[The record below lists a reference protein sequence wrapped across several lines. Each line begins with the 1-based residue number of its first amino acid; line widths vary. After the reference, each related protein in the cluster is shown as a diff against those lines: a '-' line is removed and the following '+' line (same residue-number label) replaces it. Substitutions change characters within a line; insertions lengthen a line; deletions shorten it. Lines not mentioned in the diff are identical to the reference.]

1 VSFVSDIVAHCFP
14 LNRNQPVGAIDGA
27 EATDG
32 EGPDEFLRGDV
43 ALAAV
48 LLDAVG
54 ASPADFARGVHV
66 IYAPRPLFD
75 GVKRVIAKTS
85 GIEFCDNRTYRRPAN
100 AAWVTGIFDEPTI
113 IAGLQAKAT
122 LIGVV
127 ASEADLPSGF
137 AAVADRVWS
146 TPWVERARI
155 EAAIRLMTGEAAP
168 LPDRPYDLSSVLK
181 ALRPGVAA
189 AKVVADLKA
198 LHEKQWDDDGRNAS
212 SAAAELAEPTDAG
225 DKADAGH
232 SAGQPGEPAHG
243 AAAETVTRLRDL
255 AGFGPAKDWGLQLAA
270 DLAEYKAGR
279 LGWEDVDKGLLLSG
293 PPGCGKTLFAAAL
306 AAECEV
312 PLLRSSYADW
322 EAATGSGNLIAK
334 AIKKAFSEARKKA
347 PCILFI
353 DEMDSV
359 GARGK
364 RGHNSGWF
372 DIVINSLLAELDG
385 AEPRNG
391 VVVVGAT
398 NHPDQIDPALLRPGR
413 LDRHVRIP
421 KPTIEDLKAILA
433 HHLGEIDGLDEAAR
447 ACRGLSPATV
457 AQVAREARRAARKA
471 KRAVGAVDVL
481 DVIAERRGR
490 RDPKLDRRICV
501 HEAGHALVRLRLG
514 FLVSYVDADA
524 GETVIEAPIGAMN
537 LAELETY
544 LAGMMG
550 GRAAEIAVFGEP
562 TSGAVGDLANATSLA
577 SAAVAQAG
585 LAGSLIVMPHEAAIA
600 EPDVRRRVEDLMG
613 RAMERAAAIIS
624 ENRRALDA
632 LARAL
637 AKRRYLDADEVK
649 VVVRRARR
657 TAKKL
662 RQLKDATDDQPQ
674 RS

>member
-14 LNRNQPVGAIDGA
+14 LNRNQPVGAIDGV
-27 EATDG
+27 EATDAQ
-32 EGPDEFLRGDV
+32 GPNEFLRGDV

-48 LLDAVG
+48 LLDAIG
-54 ASPADFARGVHV
+54 ASPADFKQGVHV
-66 IYAPRPLFD
+66 IYAPRPLLD
-75 GVKRVIAKTS
+75 GVKRVIARTS
-85 GIEFCDNRTYRRPAN
+85 GIEFRDSRTYRQPAD
-100 AAWVTGIFDEPTI
+100 AAWVTGVFDEPTI

-127 ASEADLPSGF
+127 ASETDLPSGF

-146 TPWVERARI
+146 TPWVERTHI
-155 EAAIRLMTGEAAP
+155 DAAIRLMTGEATP
-168 LPDRPYDLSSVLK
+168 LPDRPYDLGSVLK

-189 AKVVADLKA
+189 AKVVFALKA
-198 LHEKQWDDDGRNAS
+198 LHQKIWEDDEGNTS
-212 SAAAELAEPTDAG
+212 SATAEVAEPTDAG
-225 DKADAGH
+225 DKGEAGH
-232 SAGQPGEPAHG
+232 SAGQPGEPSHG
-243 AAAETVTRLRDL
+243 EPAKKITRLRDL
-255 AGFGPAKDWGLQLAA
+255 AGFGPAKAWGLQLAA

-279 LGWEDVDKGLLLSG
+279 LGWEDIDKGLLLSG

-334 AIKKAFSEARKKA
+334 AIKKAFSDARKKA

-372 DIVINSLLAELDG
+372 DVIINALLAELDG

-413 LDRHVRIP
+413 LDRHVTIP

-433 HHLGEIDGLDEAAR
+433 HHLGEIDDLDEAAR
-447 ACRGLSPATV
+447 ACRGLSPATA
-457 AQVAREARRAARKA
+457 AQVAREARRMARKA
-471 KRAVGAVDVL
+471 KRAVGAADVIDVL
-481 DVIAERRGR
+481 TERRGR

-501 HEAGHALVRLRLG
+501 HEAGHVLVDLTLG
-514 FLVSYVDADA
+514 LHVPYVDADA
-524 GETVIEAPIGAMN
+524 GETAIEAAVGTMS
-537 LAELETY
+537 LGEVETH

-562 TSGAVGDLANATSLA
+562 TSGAIGDLANATSLA
-577 SAAVAQAG
+577 NAAVTQVG
-585 LAGSLIVMPHEAAIA
+585 LAGSLIVMPNEVAIS
-600 EPDVRRRVEDLMG
+600 EPDVRQRVEDLMG
-613 RAMERAAAIIS
+613 KAMERATAIVS
-624 ENRRALDA
+624 ENRRALDT

-649 VVVRRARR
+649 AVVRRARR
-657 TAKKL
+657 PAKVL
-662 RQLKDATDDQPQ
+662 QPKDATDDEPLL
-674 RS
+674 S